1 LAAATPTFA
10 FAWSRLAATSRFSIR
25 AITSSRFTRLPSI
38 TPSHSSRPVA
48 LEATAALRWATT

>member
-1 LAAATPTFA
+1 LAAAC
-10 FAWSRLAATSRFSIR
+10 SRLADTSRFSSR

-48 LEATAALRWATT
+48 FDETDALRCATT